1 MSYTFEQDMDRSF
14 MLGRLKGGLEIA
26 ISSIEKVTDPN
37 CSDYMRDFERD
48 TTLKVL
54 QELMADVEKVDEKLK
69 KELDIA

>member
-1 MSYTFEQDMDRSF
+1 MSFTFEQDMDRSF
-14 MLGRLKGGLEIA
+14 MLGRLKAALDIA

-48 TTLKVL
+48 TTLVTL
-54 QELMADVEKVDEKLK
+54 QELAAEVEEVDKKVK

>member
-14 MLGRLKGGLEIA
+14 MLGRLKGALDIA
-26 ISSIEKVTDPN
+26 IGSIEKVTDPD
-37 CSDYMRDFERD
+37 CSDYMREFERD

-54 QELMADVEKVDEKLK
+54 QELQAEVEEVDKKVK